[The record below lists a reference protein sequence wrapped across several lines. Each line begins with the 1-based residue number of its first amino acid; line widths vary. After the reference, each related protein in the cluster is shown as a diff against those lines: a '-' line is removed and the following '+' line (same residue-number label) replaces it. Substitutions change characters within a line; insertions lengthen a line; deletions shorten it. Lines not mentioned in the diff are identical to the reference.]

1 MTIVISLIDI
11 QKSIT
16 NLIVCQDNKLHFI
29 MVNMNV
35 YQKEFIDNLKE
46 YRTERKI
53 SQAQLAELCGVST
66 GTIGNVECGLA
77 KPSFDLIISIAEN
90 LSIHPALLFS
100 THALIPEKYQN
111 DRKVLETIFNTL
123 QTEIFTKQ

>member
-1 MTIVISLIDI
+1 
-11 QKSIT
+11 
-16 NLIVCQDNKLHFI
+16 
-29 MVNMNV
+29 MNI
-35 YQKEFIDNLKE
+35 YQKEFIHNLKE
-46 YRTERKI
+46 YRTEKKI

-100 THALIPEKYQN
+100 TSTLIPEKYRN
-111 DRKVLETIFNTL
+111 DRKVLEKILNIL
-123 QTEIFTKQ
+123 KTEIFDK

>member
-1 MTIVISLIDI
+1 
-11 QKSIT
+11 
-16 NLIVCQDNKLHFI
+16 

-100 THALIPEKYQN
+100 TNALIPEKYQN
-111 DRKVLETIFNTL
+111 DRKVLEKILHTL